1 MLLRI
6 TSIVVD
12 SRSEKKDIFFLA
24 TCTYIS
30 AFEFRDFFQ
39 KRHLIIFKEV
49 ESSGFRASVVRLKP
63 LCKGQM
69 EVI

>member
-6 TSIVVD
+6 TFIVVD
-12 SRSEKKDIFFLA
+12 SRSEKQDIFFLT

-30 AFEFRDFFQ
+30 EFEFRDFFQ
-39 KRHLIIFKEV
+39 KRHLLIFKVV
-49 ESSGFRASVVRLKP
+49 ESSGLRAPVVRLKP